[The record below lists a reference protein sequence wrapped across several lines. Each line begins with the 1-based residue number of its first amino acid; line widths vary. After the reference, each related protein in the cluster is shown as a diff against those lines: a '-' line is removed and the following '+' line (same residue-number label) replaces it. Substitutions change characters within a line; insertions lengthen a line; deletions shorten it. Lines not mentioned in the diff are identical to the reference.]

1 MSPTCK
7 FHITDVV
14 KYCYKNKQ
22 NRREVVYM
30 SRKTGEEMAI
40 EFSDFVNVSTN
51 DKQEFANQVTN
62 EHRYLQQEMFNAMM
76 KCIENWA
83 YAHDNGFYDA
93 RNEYAVKA
101 SKAMI
106 EGLKEK
112 GLW

>member
-1 MSPTCK
+1 
-7 FHITDVV
+7 
-14 KYCYKNKQ
+14 
-22 NRREVVYM
+22 M

-40 EFSDFVNVSTN
+40 ELSDFVNVSTH

-62 EHRYLQQEMFNAMM
+62 EHRYLQQEMFNAMF

-83 YAHDNGFYDA
+83 EAKDNGRYDA

-106 EGLKEK
+106 EGLKAK
-112 GLW
+112 GLY

>member
-1 MSPTCK
+1 MSK
-7 FHITDVV
+7 VDGQ
-14 KYCYKNKQ
+14 Y
-22 NRREVVYM
+22 
-30 SRKTGEEMAI
+30 MAI
-40 EFSDFVNVSTN
+40 QFSEFVNVSTH
-51 DKQEFANQVTN
+51 DRQAFADTVTS

-83 YAHDNGFYDA
+83 DAYDNGQYDS

-106 EGLKEK
+106 DGLKAK